1 MIQLIFFTTV
11 EAVHLLLIF
20 NFFII
25 MHVRTLIETEILSLQ
40 ALSYKFFVINYH
52 EVIIA
57 INFLIIL
64 FFQSHK
70 RHILYFRVLYEVI

>member
-1 MIQLIFFTTV
+1 MRQLIFFTTI

-52 EVIIA
+52 EVINA

-70 RHILYFRVLYEVI
+70 RHIL

>member
-1 MIQLIFFTTV
+1 
-11 EAVHLLLIF
+11 
-20 NFFII
+20 

-52 EVIIA
+52 EVINA

-70 RHILYFRVLYEVI
+70 RHIL